1 MFLSSKSGF
10 CKDCQVLNAME
21 TAEQERKVREEAERK
36 FQEEEAKRYA
46 EDAQRQKAE
55 DLVRMAFTEKRPI
68 ATITRFPTVV
78 QQNIQPNP
86 VINNI
91 QYARVQNITPV
102 IYNTPN
108 PNINRIQ
115 LVNQNQNGIY
125 RVNNI
130 QNINPVP
137 TVKSL
142 NTDNKASPFVYQN
155 LIQMNNAYQVRN
167 NNAALP
173 INTGNRVIVTN
184 FNNQRPRPI
193 LRSNSTMNYSTPN
206 FGARVIEKKIISGNN
221 YKPHVYKRA
230 LY

>member
-1 MFLSSKSGF
+1 MFPNNNDNYPRTPGGYS
-10 CKDCQVLNAME
+10 VE
-21 TAEQERKVREEAERK
+21 TYEPAVIHP
-36 FQEEEAKRYA
+36 
-46 EDAQRQKAE
+46 DQRQKAE

-86 VINNI
+86 VINNF

-102 IYNTPN
+102 IYNTSN
-108 PNINRIQ
+108 PNINGIQ

>member
-1 MFLSSKSGF
+1 MFPNNNDNYPRTPGGYS
-10 CKDCQVLNAME
+10 VE
-21 TAEQERKVREEAERK
+21 TYEPAVIHPE
-36 FQEEEAKRYA
+36 
-46 EDAQRQKAE
+46 QRQKAE

-184 FNNQRPRPI
+184 FNNQRPWPI

>member
-1 MFLSSKSGF
+1 MFPNNNDNYPRTPGGYS
-10 CKDCQVLNAME
+10 VE
-21 TAEQERKVREEAERK
+21 TYEPAVIHP
-36 FQEEEAKRYA
+36 
-46 EDAQRQKAE
+46 DQRQKAE
-55 DLVRMAFTEKRPI
+55 DLVSMAFTEKRPI

>member
-1 MFLSSKSGF
+1 MFPNNNDNYPRTPGGYS
-10 CKDCQVLNAME
+10 VE
-21 TAEQERKVREEAERK
+21 TYEPAVIHP
-36 FQEEEAKRYA
+36 
-46 EDAQRQKAE
+46 DQRQKAE

-193 LRSNSTMNYSTPN
+193 LRSNSAMNYSTPN

>member
-1 MFLSSKSGF
+1 MFPNNNDNYPRTPGGYS
-10 CKDCQVLNAME
+10 VE
-21 TAEQERKVREEAERK
+21 TYEPAVIHP
-36 FQEEEAKRYA
+36 
-46 EDAQRQKAE
+46 DQRQKAE

-68 ATITRFPTVV
+68 ATITRFPLVV

>member
-1 MFLSSKSGF
+1 MFPNNNDNYPRTPGGYS
-10 CKDCQVLNAME
+10 VE
-21 TAEQERKVREEAERK
+21 TYEPAVIHP
-36 FQEEEAKRYA
+36 
-46 EDAQRQKAE
+46 DQRQKAE

-115 LVNQNQNGIY
+115 LVNQNQKGIY

-230 LY
+230 LF

>member
-1 MFLSSKSGF
+1 MFPNNNDNYPRTPGGYS
-10 CKDCQVLNAME
+10 VE
-21 TAEQERKVREEAERK
+21 TYEPAVIHP
-36 FQEEEAKRYA
+36 
-46 EDAQRQKAE
+46 DQRQKAE

-86 VINNI
+86 VINNF

-173 INTGNRVIVTN
+173 LNTGNRVIVTN

>member
-1 MFLSSKSGF
+1 MFPNNNDNYPRTPGGYS
-10 CKDCQVLNAME
+10 VE
-21 TAEQERKVREEAERK
+21 TYEPAVIHP
-36 FQEEEAKRYA
+36 
-46 EDAQRQKAE
+46 DQRQKAE

-86 VINNI
+86 VINNF
-91 QYARVQNITPV
+91 QYARVQNISPV

-193 LRSNSTMNYSTPN
+193 LRSNSAMNYSTPN

>member
-1 MFLSSKSGF
+1 MFPNNNDNYPRTPGGYS
-10 CKDCQVLNAME
+10 VE
-21 TAEQERKVREEAERK
+21 TYEPAVIHP
-36 FQEEEAKRYA
+36 
-46 EDAQRQKAE
+46 DQRQKAE

-230 LY
+230 LF

>member
-1 MFLSSKSGF
+1 MFPNNNDNYPRTPGGYS
-10 CKDCQVLNAME
+10 VE
-21 TAEQERKVREEAERK
+21 TYEPAVIHP
-36 FQEEEAKRYA
+36 
-46 EDAQRQKAE
+46 DQRQKAE

-108 PNINRIQ
+108 SNINRIQ

>member
-1 MFLSSKSGF
+1 MFPNNNDNYPRTPGGYS
-10 CKDCQVLNAME
+10 VE
-21 TAEQERKVREEAERK
+21 TYEPAVIHP
-36 FQEEEAKRYA
+36 
-46 EDAQRQKAE
+46 DQRQKAE

-102 IYNTPN
+102 IYNTSN
-108 PNINRIQ
+108 PNINGIQ

-230 LY
+230 LF

>member
-1 MFLSSKSGF
+1 MFPNNNDNYPRTPGGYS
-10 CKDCQVLNAME
+10 VE
-21 TAEQERKVREEAERK
+21 TYEPAVIHP
-36 FQEEEAKRYA
+36 
-46 EDAQRQKAE
+46 DQRQKAE

-142 NTDNKASPFVYQN
+142 NTDNKVSPFVYQN

-173 INTGNRVIVTN
+173 LNTGNRVIVTN

-230 LY
+230 LF

>member
-1 MFLSSKSGF
+1 MFPNNNDNYPRTPGGYS
-10 CKDCQVLNAME
+10 VE
-21 TAEQERKVREEAERK
+21 TYEPAVIHP
-36 FQEEEAKRYA
+36 
-46 EDAQRQKAE
+46 DQRQKAE

-167 NNAALP
+167 NNAVLP
-173 INTGNRVIVTN
+173 LNTGNRVIVTN

>member
-1 MFLSSKSGF
+1 MFPNNNDNYPRTPGGYS
-10 CKDCQVLNAME
+10 VE
-21 TAEQERKVREEAERK
+21 TYEPAVIHP
-36 FQEEEAKRYA
+36 
-46 EDAQRQKAE
+46 DQRQKAE

-91 QYARVQNITPV
+91 QYARAQNITPV

>member
-1 MFLSSKSGF
+1 MFPNNNDNYPRTPGGYS
-10 CKDCQVLNAME
+10 VE
-21 TAEQERKVREEAERK
+21 TYEPAVIHP
-36 FQEEEAKRYA
+36 
-46 EDAQRQKAE
+46 DQRQKAE

-86 VINNI
+86 VINNF
-91 QYARVQNITPV
+91 QYTRVQNITPV

-193 LRSNSTMNYSTPN
+193 LRSNSAMNYSTPN

>member
-1 MFLSSKSGF
+1 MFPNNNDNYPRTPGGYS
-10 CKDCQVLNAME
+10 VE
-21 TAEQERKVREEAERK
+21 TYEPAVIHP
-36 FQEEEAKRYA
+36 
-46 EDAQRQKAE
+46 DQRQKAE

>member
-1 MFLSSKSGF
+1 MFPNNNDNYPRTPGGYS
-10 CKDCQVLNAME
+10 VE
-21 TAEQERKVREEAERK
+21 TYEPAVIHP
-36 FQEEEAKRYA
+36 
-46 EDAQRQKAE
+46 DQRQKAE

-173 INTGNRVIVTN
+173 LNTGNRVIVTN

-193 LRSNSTMNYSTPN
+193 LRSNSAMNYSTPN

>member
-1 MFLSSKSGF
+1 MFPNNNNNYPRTPGGYS
-10 CKDCQVLNAME
+10 VE
-21 TAEQERKVREEAERK
+21 TYEPAVIHP
-36 FQEEEAKRYA
+36 
-46 EDAQRQKAE
+46 DQRQKAE

-86 VINNI
+86 VINNF

-102 IYNTPN
+102 IYNTSN
-108 PNINRIQ
+108 PNINGIQ

-193 LRSNSTMNYSTPN
+193 LRSNSAMNYSTPN

>member
-1 MFLSSKSGF
+1 MFPNNNDNYPRTPGGYS
-10 CKDCQVLNAME
+10 VE
-21 TAEQERKVREEAERK
+21 TYEPAVIHP
-36 FQEEEAKRYA
+36 
-46 EDAQRQKAE
+46 DQRQKAE

-86 VINNI
+86 VINNF

-102 IYNTPN
+102 IYNTSN
-108 PNINRIQ
+108 PNINGIQ

-230 LY
+230 LF

>member
-1 MFLSSKSGF
+1 MFPNNNNNYPRTPGGYS
-10 CKDCQVLNAME
+10 VE
-21 TAEQERKVREEAERK
+21 TYEPAVIHP
-36 FQEEEAKRYA
+36 
-46 EDAQRQKAE
+46 DQRQKAE

-86 VINNI
+86 LINNI

>member
-1 MFLSSKSGF
+1 MFPNNNNNYPRTPGGYS
-10 CKDCQVLNAME
+10 VE
-21 TAEQERKVREEAERK
+21 TYEPAVIHP
-36 FQEEEAKRYA
+36 
-46 EDAQRQKAE
+46 DQRQKAE

>member
-1 MFLSSKSGF
+1 MFPNNNNNYPRTPGGYS
-10 CKDCQVLNAME
+10 VE
-21 TAEQERKVREEAERK
+21 TYEPAVIHP
-36 FQEEEAKRYA
+36 
-46 EDAQRQKAE
+46 DQRQKAE

-102 IYNTPN
+102 IYNTSN
-108 PNINRIQ
+108 PNINGIQ

>member
-1 MFLSSKSGF
+1 MFPNNNNNYPRTPGGYS
-10 CKDCQVLNAME
+10 VE
-21 TAEQERKVREEAERK
+21 TYEPAVIHP
-36 FQEEEAKRYA
+36 
-46 EDAQRQKAE
+46 DQRQKAE

-102 IYNTPN
+102 IYNTSN
-108 PNINRIQ
+108 PNINGIQ

-193 LRSNSTMNYSTPN
+193 LRSNSAMNYSTPN

>member
-1 MFLSSKSGF
+1 MFPNNNNNYPRTPGGYS
-10 CKDCQVLNAME
+10 VE
-21 TAEQERKVREEAERK
+21 TYEPAVIHP
-36 FQEEEAKRYA
+36 
-46 EDAQRQKAE
+46 DQRQKAE

-86 VINNI
+86 VINNF

-102 IYNTPN
+102 IYNTSN
-108 PNINRIQ
+108 PNINGIQ

>member
-1 MFLSSKSGF
+1 MFPNNNNNNPRTPGGYS
-10 CKDCQVLNAME
+10 VE
-21 TAEQERKVREEAERK
+21 TYEPAVIHP
-36 FQEEEAKRYA
+36 
-46 EDAQRQKAE
+46 DQRQKAE

-86 VINNI
+86 VINNF

-102 IYNTPN
+102 IYNTSN
-108 PNINRIQ
+108 PNINGIQ

>member
-1 MFLSSKSGF
+1 MFPNNNDNYPRTPGGYS
-10 CKDCQVLNAME
+10 VE
-21 TAEQERKVREEAERK
+21 TYEPAVIHP
-36 FQEEEAKRYA
+36 
-46 EDAQRQKAE
+46 DQRQKAE

-142 NTDNKASPFVYQN
+142 NTDNKVSPFVYQN

-173 INTGNRVIVTN
+173 LNTGNRVIVTN

-221 YKPHVYKRA
+221 YKPHVNFVK
-230 LY
+230 L

>member
-1 MFLSSKSGF
+1 MFPNNNDNYPRTPGGYS
-10 CKDCQVLNAME
+10 VE
-21 TAEQERKVREEAERK
+21 TYEPAVIHP
-36 FQEEEAKRYA
+36 
-46 EDAQRQKAE
+46 DQRQKAE

-167 NNAALP
+167 NNAVLP
-173 INTGNRVIVTN
+173 LNTGNRVIVTN

-193 LRSNSTMNYSTPN
+193 LRSNSAMNYSTPN

>member
-1 MFLSSKSGF
+1 MFPNNNDNYPRTPGGYS
-10 CKDCQVLNAME
+10 VE
-21 TAEQERKVREEAERK
+21 TYEPAVIHP
-36 FQEEEAKRYA
+36 
-46 EDAQRQKAE
+46 DQRQKAE

-142 NTDNKASPFVYQN
+142 NTDNKVSPFVYQN

-167 NNAALP
+167 NNAVLP
-173 INTGNRVIVTN
+173 LNTGNRVIVTN

-193 LRSNSTMNYSTPN
+193 LRSNSAMNYSTPN

-230 LY
+230 LF

>member
-1 MFLSSKSGF
+1 MFPNNNDNYPRTPGGYS
-10 CKDCQVLNAME
+10 VE
-21 TAEQERKVREEAERK
+21 TYEPAVIHP
-36 FQEEEAKRYA
+36 
-46 EDAQRQKAE
+46 DQRQKAE

-142 NTDNKASPFVYQN
+142 NTDNKVSPFVYQN

>member
-1 MFLSSKSGF
+1 MFPNNNDNYPRTPGGYS
-10 CKDCQVLNAME
+10 VE
-21 TAEQERKVREEAERK
+21 TYEPAVIHP
-36 FQEEEAKRYA
+36 
-46 EDAQRQKAE
+46 DQRQKAE

-86 VINNI
+86 VINNF

-193 LRSNSTMNYSTPN
+193 LRSNSAMNYSTPN

>member
-1 MFLSSKSGF
+1 MFPNNNDNYPRTPGGYS
-10 CKDCQVLNAME
+10 VE
-21 TAEQERKVREEAERK
+21 TYEPAVIHP
-36 FQEEEAKRYA
+36 
-46 EDAQRQKAE
+46 DQRQKAE

-173 INTGNRVIVTN
+173 LNTGNRVIVTN

>member
-1 MFLSSKSGF
+1 MFPNNNDNYPRTPGGYS
-10 CKDCQVLNAME
+10 VE
-21 TAEQERKVREEAERK
+21 TYEPAVIHP
-36 FQEEEAKRYA
+36 
-46 EDAQRQKAE
+46 DQRQKAE

-102 IYNTPN
+102 IYNTSN
-108 PNINRIQ
+108 PNINGIQ

-142 NTDNKASPFVYQN
+142 NTDNKVSPFVYQN

-193 LRSNSTMNYSTPN
+193 LRSNSAMNYSTPN

>member
-1 MFLSSKSGF
+1 MFPNNNDNYPRTPGGYS
-10 CKDCQVLNAME
+10 VE
-21 TAEQERKVREEAERK
+21 TYEPAVIHP
-36 FQEEEAKRYA
+36 
-46 EDAQRQKAE
+46 DQRQKAE

-102 IYNTPN
+102 IYNTSN
-108 PNINRIQ
+108 PNINGIQ

-142 NTDNKASPFVYQN
+142 NTDNKVSPFVYQN

-173 INTGNRVIVTN
+173 LNTGNRVILTN

>member
-1 MFLSSKSGF
+1 MFPNNNNNYPRTPGGYS
-10 CKDCQVLNAME
+10 VE
-21 TAEQERKVREEAERK
+21 TYEPAVIHP
-36 FQEEEAKRYA
+36 
-46 EDAQRQKAE
+46 DQRQKAE

-86 VINNI
+86 VINNF

-193 LRSNSTMNYSTPN
+193 LRSNSAMNYSTPN

>member
-1 MFLSSKSGF
+1 MFPNNNDNYPRTPGGYS
-10 CKDCQVLNAME
+10 VE
-21 TAEQERKVREEAERK
+21 TYEPAVIHP
-36 FQEEEAKRYA
+36 
-46 EDAQRQKAE
+46 DQRQKAE

-86 VINNI
+86 VINNF

-108 PNINRIQ
+108 PNINGIQ

-193 LRSNSTMNYSTPN
+193 LRSNSAMNYSTPN

>member
-1 MFLSSKSGF
+1 MFPNNNDNYPRTPGGYS
-10 CKDCQVLNAME
+10 VE
-21 TAEQERKVREEAERK
+21 TYEPAVIHP
-36 FQEEEAKRYA
+36 
-46 EDAQRQKAE
+46 DQRQKAE

-142 NTDNKASPFVYQN
+142 NTDNKVSPFVYQN

-173 INTGNRVIVTN
+173 LNTGNRVIVTN

-193 LRSNSTMNYSTPN
+193 LRSNSAMNYSTPN

>member
-1 MFLSSKSGF
+1 MFPNNNDNFPRTPGGYS
-10 CKDCQVLNAME
+10 VE
-21 TAEQERKVREEAERK
+21 TYEPAVIHP
-36 FQEEEAKRYA
+36 
-46 EDAQRQKAE
+46 DQRQKAE

-142 NTDNKASPFVYQN
+142 NTDNKVSPFVYQN

-173 INTGNRVIVTN
+173 LNTGNRVIVTN

-193 LRSNSTMNYSTPN
+193 LRSNSAMNYSTPN

>member
-1 MFLSSKSGF
+1 MFPNNNDNYPRTPGGYS
-10 CKDCQVLNAME
+10 VE
-21 TAEQERKVREEAERK
+21 TYEPAVIHP
-36 FQEEEAKRYA
+36 
-46 EDAQRQKAE
+46 DQRQKAE

-86 VINNI
+86 VINNF

-173 INTGNRVIVTN
+173 LNTGNRVILTN

-193 LRSNSTMNYSTPN
+193 LRSNSAMNYSTPN

>member
-1 MFLSSKSGF
+1 MFPNSNNNYPRTPGGYS
-10 CKDCQVLNAME
+10 VE
-21 TAEQERKVREEAERK
+21 TYEPAVIHP
-36 FQEEEAKRYA
+36 
-46 EDAQRQKAE
+46 DQRQKAE

-86 VINNI
+86 VINNF

-102 IYNTPN
+102 IYNTSN
-108 PNINRIQ
+108 PNINGIQ